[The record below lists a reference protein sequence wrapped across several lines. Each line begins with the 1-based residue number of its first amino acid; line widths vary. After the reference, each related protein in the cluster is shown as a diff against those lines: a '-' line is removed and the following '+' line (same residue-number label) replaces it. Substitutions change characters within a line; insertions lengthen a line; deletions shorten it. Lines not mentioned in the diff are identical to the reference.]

1 MSRTMKLTMGE
12 FNRRYQAG
20 ERDFT
25 RVSILDADF
34 RFQGIPRDIILKKA
48 NLTGALLEELMIPP
62 IDMSYAKFKKA
73 RLGKTVF
80 CGTNLEGADFRGAHF
95 CQTYFSKCNLRH
107 ANFSKTVLT
116 EILFKEVDLSYA
128 NFSGAAQFSPLGYKG
143 VIFHETIMPD
153 GSLYSN
159 NPTDNS

>member
-1 MSRTMKLTMGE
+1 MRE
-12 FNRRYQAG
+12 FCERYQAG

-34 RFQGIPRDIILKKA
+34 RFQGVPRDIILKKA
-48 NLTGALLEELMIPP
+48 NLTGALLEEISIPA

-73 RLGKTVF
+73 ALGETAF

-95 CQTYFSKCNLRH
+95 CQTYFGKCNLRH
-107 ANFSKTVLT
+107 ANFSKTVLV
-116 EILFKEVDLSYA
+116 ELLFVEVDLSYA
-128 NFSGAAQFSPLGYKG
+128 NFSGATQFSPLGYEG

-159 NPTDNS
+159 NPPDNF

>member
-1 MSRTMKLTMGE
+1 MKLTMRE
-12 FNRRYQAG
+12 FYERYQAG

-34 RFQGIPRDIILKKA
+34 RFQGVPRDIILKKA
-48 NLTGALLEELMIPP
+48 NLTGAVLEELMIPP

-73 RLGKTVF
+73 ELGETAF

-95 CQTYFSKCNLRH
+95 CQTSFGKCNLRH
-107 ANFSKTVLT
+107 ANFSKTVL
-116 EILFKEVDLSYA
+116 EEFLFVEVDLSYA
-128 NFSGAAQFSPLGYKG
+128 NLNGACKFSFGRCDR

-153 GSLYSN
+153 GSLYSH
-159 NPTDNS
+159 NPTENG